1 MRERSVVVGIGL
13 LLALLLAHGAGAQLN
28 KYDLNIKA
36 WAGITF
42 EEIFAIPGAEAGSS
56 KIPALTL
63 AGLVDRI
70 TANLKGQN
78 PPEDILKRLDGLKSH
93 LSASTVNGTALK
105 DWKVCS
111 LFEKDLEASSLGATG
126 SDPLKTLFVD
136 HLKPLES
143 MGLSFPFL
151 EVASKKTNHLY
162 LNLAHN
168 PRFLE
173 VLGKLAYP
181 DFFEIGMSPLV
192 TPESLEL
199 TRQALDAGLFGAL
212 PAYGVKNDAG
222 VDAAQL
228 DKSIEAV
235 LAANGKCCNTSTQ
248 KCAAKLGYTCVA
260 CGSYCCV
267 ISQPCP

>member
-1 MRERSVVVGIGL
+1 MRERSVIVGIGL
-13 LLALLLAHGAGAQLN
+13 MLALALNGAATAQLN
-28 KYDLNIKA
+28 KYELNMKA
-36 WAGITF
+36 WAGIS
-42 EEIFAIPGAEAGSS
+42 FAELFALPGTDSGNS
-56 KIPALTL
+56 KAPALTL

-78 PPEDILKRLDGLKSH
+78 PPEDILKRLEGLKSH
-93 LSASTVNGTALK
+93 LNASTVNGTALK
-105 DWKVCS
+105 DWRVCS
-111 LFEKDLEASSLGATG
+111 LFEKDLEATG
-126 SDPLKTLFVD
+126 PDPVKTLFTNYF
-136 HLKPLES
+136 KPLENL
-143 MGLSFPFL
+143 GLAFPFL

-173 VLGKLAYP
+173 VLGKLSYP

-192 TPESLEL
+192 PPESLEL
-199 TRQALDAGLFGAL
+199 TRQVLEAGMFGAL
-212 PAYGVKNDAG
+212 LAYGVKNDAT

-235 LAANGKCCNTSTQ
+235 LAPNGKCCDTSTQ
-248 KCAAKLGYTCVA
+248 KCAARVGYTCVA

-267 ISQPCP
+267 ISQTCP